1 MVNVSKNSLFFGM
14 HSARNSAAAEIR
26 LRPKVSA
33 EIRPKLSALPKFGRT
48 LILPNKPTTG
58 TNH

>member
-1 MVNVSKNSLFFGM
+1 MPKKYVIFDMN
-14 HSARNSAAAEIR
+14 SARNSAAAEIR

-48 LILPNKPTTG
+48 LDRSAKKILSGAKLV
-58 TNH
+58 